1 MLSAMERHKP
11 YGIYERFFKRP
22 LDAVCALLALIL
34 FCWLFALIALLVRT
48 KLGSPVLF
56 KQERPGKDE
65 KIFTMY
71 KFRTMT
77 DEKDE
82 NGKLLPDGIRLTK
95 FGRFLRHSSLDELP
109 EMINILRGD
118 MSIVGPRPL
127 LIKYLPLYSERQ
139 RHRHD
144 VRPGLSGYAQVN
156 GRNLVTWTEKFEMD
170 IEYVN
175 HITFSGDVKI
185 FFQTIFSVLT
195 QDGIDS
201 GQTQSPITKEEF
213 NGVN

>member
-1 MLSAMERHKP
+1 MERHKP